1 MAVFVL
7 DQRHKPLMP
16 CSEKRARLLLQR
28 QRAVVHR
35 RVPFIIRLRD
45 RARAQSTVQPV
56 ALKLDPGSKTT
67 GIALV
72 RVEEREEGE
81 VHHALHLANL
91 SHRGKQVHQA
101 LQQRAGYRRRRRC
114 ANRRHRP
121 PRFRNRRRAE
131 QWLPPSL
138 RSRIGN
144 GLTWAQ
150 RYQRWAPVSR
160 IEVERVK
167 FDTQLL
173 EHPEVEGV
181 AYQRGELL
189 GWEMRSYLLEK
200 FGHRCV
206 YCGRGQM
213 AFEIEHVVPK
223 SRGGSERVSNLV
235 LSCHECNEAKGNRTA
250 AEFGH
255 PQVQAQARTPL
266 KDAAAMNAARFALVA
281 TLRQVGLPLD
291 TWSGGRTRWNRDRFG
306 IEKDHCLDALCVGEL
321 AGVELPALCILTI
334 HTQGRGSHQRTN
346 VDAVGFPRGYRTR
359 QKRIRGFSTGDLVQA
374 VVPTPLKTA
383 VVRVGRVAVRKSG
396 SFRVGKID
404 GINAKYLALIQKER
418 LLPLR
423 EYIRG
428 HPQAE
433 VGQHANTATTYPA
446 QVAREEPACRD
457 AIYRV
462 LKGEQGAPGTGR

>member
-16 CSEKRARLLLQR
+16 RSEKRARLLLQR

-45 RARAQSTVQPV
+45 RAWAQSTVQPV

-67 GIALV
+67 GIAVV

-91 SHRGKQVHQA
+91 SHRGEQVHQA
-101 LQQRAGYRRRRRC
+101 LQQRAGYRRRRRY
-114 ANRRHRP
+114 ANLRHRP

-131 QWLPPSL
+131 HWLPPSL

-189 GWEMRSYLLEK
+189 GWEIRSYLLEK

-206 YCGRGQM
+206 YCGGGQM

-223 SRGGSERVSNLV
+223 SRGGSDRVSNLV
-235 LSCHECNEAKGNRTA
+235 LSCHECNQAKGNRTA
-250 AEFGH
+250 AEFGY

-266 KDAAAMNAARFALVA
+266 KDAAAMNAARFALVEA
-281 TLRQVGLPLD
+281 LRKVGLPIG
-291 TWSGGRTRWNRDRFG
+291 TWSGRRTRGNRARFG
-306 IEKDHCLDALCVGEL
+306 IEKDHCLDALCVGGL
-321 AGVELPALCILTI
+321 VGVELPAFCILPI
-334 HTQGRGSHQRTN
+334 RAQGRGSHQRTN
-346 VDAVGFPRGYRTR
+346 VDASGFPRGYLTR

-374 VVPTPLKTA
+374 VVPAPLKTA
-383 VVRVGRVAVRKSG
+383 GVHVGRVAVRKSG
-396 SFRVGKID
+396 SFRVGKVD
-404 GINAKYLALIQKER
+404 GINAKYLSLIQR
-418 LLPLR
+418 ADG
-423 EYIRG
+423 YDY
-428 HPQAE
+428 
-433 VGQHANTATTYPA
+433 AT
-446 QVAREEPACRD
+446 V
-457 AIYRV
+457 
-462 LKGEQGAPGTGR
+462 

>member
-7 DQRHKPLMP
+7 DQRHQPLMP
-16 CSEKRARLLLQR
+16 CSEKRARLLLGR

-35 RVPFIIRLRD
+35 RAPFVIRLKD
-45 RARAQSTVQPV
+45 PTRAQSTVQPV

-67 GIALV
+67 GMALV
-72 RVEEREEGE
+72 RVQEGEEGE
-81 VHHALHLANL
+81 VH
-91 SHRGKQVHQA
+91 
-101 LQQRAGYRRRRRC
+101 
-114 ANRRHRP
+114 
-121 PRFRNRRRAE
+121 
-131 QWLPPSL
+131 
-138 RSRIGN
+138 
-144 GLTWAQ
+144 
-150 RYQRWAPVSR
+150 
-160 IEVERVK
+160 
-167 FDTQLL
+167 
-173 EHPEVEGV
+173 
-181 AYQRGELL
+181 QRGELF
-189 GWEMRSYLLEK
+189 GWEIRSYLLEK
-200 FGHRCV
+200 FGRRCV

-223 SRGGSERVSNLV
+223 SRGGSDRVSNLV

-374 VVPTPLKTA
+374 VVPAPLKTA
-383 VVRVGRVAVRKSG
+383 GVRVGRVAVRKSG